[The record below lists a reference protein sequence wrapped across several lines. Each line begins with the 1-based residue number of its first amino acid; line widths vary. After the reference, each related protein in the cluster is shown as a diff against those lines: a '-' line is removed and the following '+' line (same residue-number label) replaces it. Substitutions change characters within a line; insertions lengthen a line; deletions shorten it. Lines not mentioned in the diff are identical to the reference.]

1 MLLCL
6 YLSDSEDFSVAWWE
20 VGGGGA
26 VVVKQGT
33 SYFFNGF

>member
-20 VGGGGA
+20 VGGGGGGGGETRD
-26 VVVKQGT
+26 KL
-33 SYFFNGF
+33 FL